1 MKQIYNFEQYTPP
14 VLNENL
20 LLAKKERRKLHCQT
34 ALIALAGILMQVAV
48 LIFAFSVI
56 RIYPVLTLLSIVYVA
71 VSSIGAG
78 VLTVVYTRK
87 GGVYNG

>member
-20 LLAKKERRKLHCQT
+20 LLAEKERRKLRWQT

-48 LIFAFSVI
+48 LMFGFSVI
-56 RIYPVLTLLSIVYVA
+56 HIYPALTLLSIVYAA
-71 VSSIGAG
+71 VSSTGAG